1 MGSVLASVRMP
12 GGRCASGRLRS
23 ILKSDVLQRLFQG
36 TIASARAETAR
47 DIAVDVGQPAIAAHV
62 RIIPET
68 GRTHA
73 IGFSQPADSGRQSPL
88 IPPRSMLRS
97 GDCPRDKLH
106 AIKKCLFGEIAMK
119 QLRLSTLL
127 LIVVIAASLTERTR
141 AAYRE
146 ADLRRRYEIQMMLL
160 NVERATHKARVAA
173 LTGSAPAARGL
184 DEKLRGQAE

>member
-1 MGSVLASVRMP
+1 
-12 GGRCASGRLRS
+12 
-23 ILKSDVLQRLFQG
+23 
-36 TIASARAETAR
+36 
-47 DIAVDVGQPAIAAHV
+47 
-62 RIIPET
+62 
-68 GRTHA
+68 
-73 IGFSQPADSGRQSPL
+73 
-88 IPPRSMLRS
+88 
-97 GDCPRDKLH
+97 
-106 AIKKCLFGEIAMK
+106 MK